1 MDLGGLWTRV
11 RERWSTA
18 LGILVAAVLIGGS
31 LAALNDQVF
40 PFTSWPV
47 LSSQPDSSDV
57 LPSSP
62 PATTVGGAPS
72 GGTSGAPGRPGG
84 ATPGAPIAP
93 LPQTGGTPAPG
104 SFGRGGGV

>member
-47 LSSQPDSSDV
+47 LSTQPDSSEV

-62 PATTVGGAPS
+62 PATTAGGGRSGGAP
-72 GGTSGAPGRPGG
+72 GAPARPGG
-84 ATPGAPIAP
+84 AAPGAPIAP
-93 LPQTGGTPAPG
+93 LPQTGGTAAPG
-104 SFGRGGGV
+104 SLGGVGGG